1 MLLYYISAICR
12 HEFDVQNRDLRD
24 LKKRIIVIR
33 LQIVMERFIV
43 FAKYHNRYYSL
54 RIISIYFMHFCVFNF
69 VHKCVKVHNLRK
81 RIITNHSVINTLIA
95 SNFWKPWDLRG
106 ERNSKKRRKKELI
119 FEIAFRNCNLKSG
132 VR

>member
-1 MLLYYISAICR
+1 
-12 HEFDVQNRDLRD
+12 
-24 LKKRIIVIR
+24 
-33 LQIVMERFIV
+33 
-43 FAKYHNRYYSL
+43 
-54 RIISIYFMHFCVFNF
+54 MHFCVFNF

-81 RIITNHSVINTLIA
+81 RIITNHSAINTLVA